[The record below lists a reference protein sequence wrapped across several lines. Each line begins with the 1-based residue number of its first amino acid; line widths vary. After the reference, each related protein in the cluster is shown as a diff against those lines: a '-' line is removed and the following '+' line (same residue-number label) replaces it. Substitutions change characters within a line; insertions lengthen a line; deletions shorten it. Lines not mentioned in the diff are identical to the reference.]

1 MRFYEIYPG
10 LYQRG
15 ATYRLPTEQVLA
27 ELKARNITTVV
38 CLIKKYDRGVMFGVE
53 EWKGKYWYR
62 PISDG
67 KTIDPLLPQLALR
80 CAERIREGDAVL
92 SHCAA
97 GRNRSALLSA
107 LIVRELTGMSGA
119 EAMSLVRERRPNS
132 LANVHFAAYLDAL
145 PAKEK

>member
-10 LYQRG
+10 LFQRG
-15 ATYRLPTEQVLA
+15 ATYRLPTENLME
-27 ELKARNITTVV
+27 ELDSRGINVVV
-38 CLIKKYDRGVMFGVE
+38 CLIKKYDRGVMFALE
-53 EWKGKYWYR
+53 DRKGFYWYR

-67 KTIDPLLPQLALR
+67 KEIDPFIQQLAVR
-80 CAERIREGDAVL
+80 CAEKIREGGSVL

-107 LIVRELTGMSGA
+107 LIVRELTGISGA
-119 EAMSLVRERRPNS
+119 DAMDLVREKRPNS

-145 PAKEK
+145 PAKG